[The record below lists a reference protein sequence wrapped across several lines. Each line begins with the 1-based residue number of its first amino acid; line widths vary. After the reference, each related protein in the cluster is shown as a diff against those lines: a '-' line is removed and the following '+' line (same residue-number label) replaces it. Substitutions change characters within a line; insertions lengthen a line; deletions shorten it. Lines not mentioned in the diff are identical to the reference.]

1 MSAPAASPSSS
12 SSIDHGPR
20 LYASVVIRS
29 LVMTLAANYPDLGRE
44 RVQQLVIEVAGD
56 TKKFFRNSAGEV
68 A

>member
-1 MSAPAASPSSS
+1 M
-12 SSIDHGPR
+12 
-20 LYASVVIRS
+20 IRS